1 MKEVDFE
8 FLKKFDGLTLN
19 LLLHDNRDNYKSL
32 EKIRNKVLNYLFPK
46 TKFYELP
53 RGREIFEFLFSEAED
68 IVSEEGYGPYQDM
81 IGWLE
86 KFEDLYM
93 YAIHEPEIKDM
104 NIVAYDTR
112 ELMVDI
118 SRVESFVKP
127 FYERIEKGEA
137 RDKVNKD
144 FVAALYDSSK
154 IRGLPVNNL
163 HEKLVCTMQDVVHN
177 KDSYEEWFFWHRN
190 FERVIVEALR
200 IFKG

>member
-8 FLKKFDGLTLN
+8 FIQKFDGITLN

-32 EKIRNKVLNYLFPK
+32 EKIWNKILDYL
-46 TKFYELP
+46 FYELP

-68 IVSEEGYGPYQDM
+68 IVSEEGYGPYRDM

-93 YAIHEPEIKDM
+93 YVINIYGPEIKDM
-104 NIVAYDTR
+104 NILAYDTR

-154 IRGLPVNNL
+154 IRGLPVDDL
-163 HEKLVCTMQDVVHN
+163 HKKLVCTMQDVVHN

-200 IFKG
+200 ISKG